1 MRLVIADDG
10 LLERE
15 GLSRLLTGLGHEVV
29 AVATRSDQ
37 VPGMIARHRPDLA
50 VLDIRL
56 PPTFTDEGLRL
67 AADIRRR
74 RSTTAVLV
82 LSHYLESSYAAE
94 LLDGGTARVGY
105 LLKERLLDAAML
117 DEVLHRVAGG
127 GTAID
132 PAVVTHLLGPRQNED
147 PLPRLTPRERDV
159 LALMAQGLSDRG
171 IADRLAVSLATV
183 GTHTRNVFHKLG
195 ISGEPS
201 SNRRVKA
208 VLAYLTDHRLGTR

>member
-15 GLSRLLTGLGHEVV
+15 GLTRLLEGLGHQVV
-29 AVATRSDQ
+29 AVATHADQ
-37 VPGMIARHRPDLA
+37 VPGMVARHRPDLA

-56 PPTFTDEGLRL
+56 PPTFTAEGLRL
-67 AADIRRR
+67 AAAIRRR
-74 RSTTAVLV
+74 SGTAVLV

-94 LLDGGTARVGY
+94 LLDGGTTKVGY
-105 LLKERLLDAAML
+105 LLKERLLNAASF

-132 PAVVTHLLGPRQNED
+132 PAVVAHLLAPRRTED
-147 PLPRLTPRERDV
+147 VLSGLTPRERDV

-171 IADRLAVSLATV
+171 IGDRLAVSLATV
-183 GTHTRNVFHKLG
+183 NTHTRNVFHKLG

-208 VLAYLTDHRLGTR
+208 VLAYLTGQRLGTP